1 MMTDAGASPAG
12 EIVYNPFS
20 PEVKVNPYPVY
31 RRLREHDPLHF
42 NKYAGMWFLTRH
54 RDCAAILRDARFSAA
69 LGQDVRRRGE
79 RLPPSMLNTD
89 PPDHARLRDPFM
101 PLFANRVLQQ
111 LRPRIQAIVDDLLTQ
126 PVDQGAM
133 EVIGEFAGP
142 LAARVLAAKLDVP
155 AADLDQFHAWARQS
169 AVILD
174 PLAPPQ
180 AQQAG
185 IPAAIALQR
194 YFAER
199 AAAPQPDPAG
209 FLARLLAVADQPE
222 TITRDEV
229 LNACTLIVIGGYE
242 PLVHLIGNGLL
253 VLHNHPAERARLRE
267 DPALIKSAVEE
278 LLRYESPIQFT
289 ARVAREDVDLD
300 GRRIRGGQTVV
311 ALFGAAN
318 RDPAVFAD
326 PDRLDLGRAPNP
338 HLGFGAGPHFC
349 LGAPLVRL
357 GAEVALG
364 TLVQRFPHL
373 RLTAETPQWR
383 NSTIPRGL
391 EALPVAL
398 A

>member
-1 MMTDAGASPAG
+1 MTDAGASPAG

-111 LRPRIQAIVDDLLTQ
+111 LRPRIQAIVDELLTQ

-199 AAAPQPDPAG
+199 AAAPQPDPTG
-209 FLARLLAVADQPE
+209 FHTRLLAVADQP
-222 TITRDEV
+222 
-229 LNACTLIVIGGYE
+229 
-242 PLVHLIGNGLL
+242 
-253 VLHNHPAERARLRE
+253 
-267 DPALIKSAVEE
+267 
-278 LLRYESPIQFT
+278 
-289 ARVAREDVDLD
+289 
-300 GRRIRGGQTVV
+300 
-311 ALFGAAN
+311 
-318 RDPAVFAD
+318 
-326 PDRLDLGRAPNP
+326 
-338 HLGFGAGPHFC
+338 
-349 LGAPLVRL
+349 
-357 GAEVALG
+357 
-364 TLVQRFPHL
+364 
-373 RLTAETPQWR
+373 
-383 NSTIPRGL
+383 
-391 EALPVAL
+391 
-398 A
+398 

>member
-1 MMTDAGASPAG
+1 
-12 EIVYNPFS
+12 
-20 PEVKVNPYPVY
+20 
-31 RRLREHDPLHF
+31 
-42 NKYAGMWFLTRH
+42 
-54 RDCAAILRDARFSAA
+54 
-69 LGQDVRRRGE
+69 
-79 RLPPSMLNTD
+79 
-89 PPDHARLRDPFM
+89 
-101 PLFANRVLQQ
+101 
-111 LRPRIQAIVDDLLTQ
+111 
-126 PVDQGAM
+126 
-133 EVIGEFAGP
+133 
-142 LAARVLAAKLDVP
+142 
-155 AADLDQFHAWARQS
+155 
-169 AVILD
+169 
-174 PLAPPQ
+174 
-180 AQQAG
+180 
-185 IPAAIALQR
+185 
-194 YFAER
+194 
-199 AAAPQPDPAG
+199 
-209 FLARLLAVADQPE
+209 
-222 TITRDEV
+222 V